1 MYDKKFFKKSQIPR
15 NLPNDCVLHGRHCV
29 QSIGESGRKNE
40 GFSLLPFN
48 FFSENEHFLSL
59 LLSVKKTN
67 SRQHNSSVLL

>member
-1 MYDKKFFKKSQIPR
+1 MIKNSSKNHRFLETYQMIVFYMVDIVFNPLGS
-15 NLPNDCVLHGRHCV
+15 L
-29 QSIGESGRKNE
+29 GEKNE